1 MAMDPLN
8 IWINQPFPD
17 AVREHLVAAAAPNIL
32 TFAKKPIANVLAAGT
47 PDADAHA
54 ADALYGQPDPVD
66 ILAAKSAR
74 WVQLTSAGY
83 TRYDDLV
90 FLKALRDRGTAF
102 CNASSV
108 YDEPCAQHVMAFLLS
123 LARSLPQATLDQP
136 TGQWNQAAIRRNS
149 FLLRRQKTLL
159 VGYGAIG
166 QRLAELLKPYDLHL
180 LAFRRT
186 VRGDEIVRT
195 LETTELDTH
204 LPTAQIVINMLPS
217 SAGTRGLF
225 NADRLAML
233 PDGAI
238 YISIG
243 RGDTTDQDALLAA
256 LTKGR
261 LAHAYLDVTTPE
273 PLPPEHP
280 LWNAPNVHITPHTAG
295 GTIDE
300 PMRQADHFLENLR
313 RFTRGEAMLDRIV

>member
-1 MAMDPLN
+1 MDPLN

-17 AVREHLVAAAAPNIL
+17 AVRDHLIEAAAPSKLI
-32 TFAKKPIANVLAAGT
+32 FAKKPIASVLAAGT
-47 PDADAHA
+47 PDPDAHA
-54 ADALYGQPDPVD
+54 ADVLYGQPDPADV
-66 ILAAKSAR
+66 LAAKNAR

-90 FLKALRDRGTAF
+90 FLRALRERGTAF

-108 YDEPCAQHVMAFLLS
+108 YDEPCAQHVMAFLLG

-149 FLLRRQKTLL
+149 FLLRRQKVLL

-166 QRLAELLKPYDLHL
+166 QRLAELLSPYELQL

-186 VRGDEIVRT
+186 VRGDELVRT
-195 LETTELDTH
+195 LEIGDLDAH
-204 LPTAQIVINMLPS
+204 LPTSQIVINLLPS

-225 NADRLAML
+225 SADRLAKL
-233 PDGAI
+233 PKEAI

-256 LTKGR
+256 LTNGR
-261 LAHAYLDVTTPE
+261 LAHAYLDVTSPE

-280 LWNAPNVHITPHTAG
+280 LWKAPNVHITPHTAG
-295 GTIDE
+295 GTVDE
-300 PMRQADHFLENLR
+300 PMRLADHFLENLR